1 MTIIEKLKELGY
13 DYQPAPLEAFDF
25 HNAVKTGNLVF
36 TSGQVSGL
44 GDLEFKGKVGD
55 DLDLETAYKAAE
67 LCAVRCLMAVGAV
80 ADVNKIKRV
89 VKVLGMVNV
98 GKDFNNTSGVIN
110 GATHLLN
117 KLFEGNHARSAVGIV
132 LPANWAVE
140 IEMVF
145 EMEE

>member
-1 MTIIEKLKELGY
+1 MTITEKLKELGY
-13 DYQPAPLEAFDF
+13 DYAPAPLEAFDF
-25 HNAVKTGNLVF
+25 HNASRTGNLVY

-44 GDLEFKGKVGD
+44 GDLEYKGKVGE

-80 ADVNKIKRV
+80 ADVNDINKV

-117 KLFEGNHARSAVGIV
+117 KLFDDNHARSAVGMT

-145 EMEE
+145 EMKS